1 MKKDNSTISKKINLR
16 LEYLQMLD
24 APVIMETHG
33 GRGKLYERCYS
44 GFYGVVF
51 EKDPAKT
58 DLLCSQRPDWS
69 VYEGDCIAA
78 ISAGAGA
85 HLPINFLDVDPYG
98 QPWPVF
104 EAFFSSDRPHPE
116 TMIVVCNDGLRQK
129 LKLNGGWQTK
139 AMQPI
144 IAKYG
149 NDRLFSCYLDVCSD
163 LLGQIAGTAGYR
175 ITDWRGYYCGHAQQM
190 THYAAKLNRS

>member
-1 MKKDNSTISKKINLR
+1 MKKDNSTISKKISLR
-16 LEYLQMLD
+16 LEYLRMLD

-33 GRGKLYERCYS
+33 GHGKLYERCYS
-44 GFYGVVF
+44 GFSGVVF

-104 EAFFSSDRPHPE
+104 DAFFSSDRPRPE

-149 NDRLFSCYLDVCSD
+149 NDRLFGCYLDVCRD
-163 LLGQIAGTAGYR
+163 LLGQIAGMAGYS
-175 ITDWRGYYCGHAQQM
+175 INNWRGYYCGHAQQM
-190 THYAAKLNRS
+190 THYAAMLNRS